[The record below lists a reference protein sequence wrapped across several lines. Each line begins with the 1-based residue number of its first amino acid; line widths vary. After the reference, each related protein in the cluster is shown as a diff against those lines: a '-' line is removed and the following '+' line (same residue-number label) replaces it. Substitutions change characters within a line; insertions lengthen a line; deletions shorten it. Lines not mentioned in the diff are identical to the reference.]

1 MRLRMLKWFVLTMV
15 VMLSLPSC
23 LKEGDTTVL
32 VHDPQMIPLITNY
45 LPEDLLLLFGEENV
59 NFGYRP
65 PVVDMEFKSQHEF
78 VATNLEQPYGPQ
90 PGELSPI
97 TYYHKL
103 SHQYFAE
110 ADYVGMTSEETC
122 CRMVSP
128 VYLMGS
134 GNDFTVYYYEVL
146 KTEGSPEHAVLMSGT
161 LTERGI
167 KDFMYG
173 YKIME
178 YKDEDVPY
186 VAPPVNTIFIFRD
199 WDGMAEKYSW
209 FDDNLLN
216 PQKLVKL

>member
-1 MRLRMLKWFVLTMV
+1 MRQRILKRFVMTIV
-15 VMLSLPSC
+15 VMLLLPSC

-32 VHDPQMIPLITNY
+32 VQDPQMIPLITDY

-59 NFGYRP
+59 HFGYRP
-65 PVVDMEFKSQHEF
+65 PMVDMEFKSQHEF

-90 PGELSPI
+90 PGEHSPI
-97 TYYHKL
+97 TYFHKL
-103 SHQYFAE
+103 SHQYFQE
-110 ADYVGMTSEETC
+110 ADYAGMTSEETRC
-122 CRMVSP
+122 HLVSP
-128 VYLMGS
+128 VYLMGN

-167 KDFMYG
+167 KDFTYG
-173 YKIME
+173 YKIMG
-178 YKDEDVPY
+178 YKGTDVPNT
-186 VAPPVNTIFIFRD
+186 ATPVNTIFIFRD

-216 PQKLVKL
+216 HQKLEEP